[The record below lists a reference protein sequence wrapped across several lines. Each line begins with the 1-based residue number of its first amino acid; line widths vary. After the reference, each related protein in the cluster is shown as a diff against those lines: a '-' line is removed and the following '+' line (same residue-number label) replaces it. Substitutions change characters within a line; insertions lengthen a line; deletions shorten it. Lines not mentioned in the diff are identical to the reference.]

1 MTAYKVSNE
10 IDKVSESDD
19 LNGLQ
24 RFNFETTHFV
34 TERVGP
40 MSHPIE
46 VSCTSDR

>member
-24 RFNFETTHFV
+24 RFNFATIQCV
-34 TERVGP
+34 IKRVGP

-46 VSCTSDR
+46 VSYTSDR